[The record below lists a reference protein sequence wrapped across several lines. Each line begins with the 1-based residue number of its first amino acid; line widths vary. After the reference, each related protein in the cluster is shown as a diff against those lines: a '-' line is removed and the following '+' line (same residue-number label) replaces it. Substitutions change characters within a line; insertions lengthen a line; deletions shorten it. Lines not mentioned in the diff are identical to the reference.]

1 MIAFLVG
8 APSWAESVGTTS
20 SHANASVNSD
30 GKSDKSQAVELAQ
43 TTAPKDYLAA
53 LEKEGIAEEQ
63 ALADLKN
70 ALEKTEDP
78 EEKAKLAELINK
90 LEEKRDSEAK
100 KPSQSTAAES
110 GSAGSPTGVPGATGL
125 GSLSARAAETGIRTV
140 ASQGANQIIDAM
152 IKEAKDGPLSAER
165 VAYYR
170 GQIEKL
176 PEHVSKNVEPLVRNA
191 VATFTKEADWHQS
204 TSGQNPFD
212 LKLRQTAQQQTD
224 SLAAF
229 YRGTIAAE
237 QTRASDF
244 LSVAAK
250 QSTGT
255 LYEARE
261 LAKSTEGFSQQE
273 GKKTDDARERFEED
287 LRKSRTVD
295 TGERG
300 PDGKPITVLPE
311 GKVADDL
318 RQRASKLAEEALTRT
333 QNPDLQARTEK
344 LFEEARDRYGEETLT
359 RVVEAAQRG
368 VDIAPFLPKGADNAQ
383 ARLELREIA
392 RTASALQRVDDSRN
406 STLALGTQI
415 VDEKQFKDFRNET
428 YFAEREG
435 VARSVRALAGNV
447 DEVSRSAS
455 GLMREQGFVT
465 QAFALLGP
473 DAAASSLKTISLGTI
488 PNRMLPDSAIKLG
501 EQAEGLRVKAD
512 QLRSLAQQLERAKDA
527 KDFGQTYDQ
536 FLVARRQLESGIQRF
551 GRTEEGYVGNAQLT
565 KSLAVTTASIAAGVA
580 SGGSATGLIIAAAA
594 SGGLRGGAE
603 LVDGATSKK
612 GVDWR
617 RVGTETVMGAV
628 DVYGGAGA
636 TKLAGFSN
644 QVLERSL
651 LHASPL
657 VKNAAYLANYALI
670 EGGGSGA
677 LSGGVQAGL
686 EGTSMAEGATH
697 GFLWGT
703 LIGGAIRGTHLA
715 ATGGVKT
722 PTAMPDGPNIPTKPR
737 ALEAYPETAWE
748 AAQRVAEKRGIRVTE
763 LSEAELHTIGQR
775 EIQIQALMRD
785 RSLGYVEAR
794 EALDKGAL
802 LLSGQ
807 NSFPENKLR
816 PQGGGR
822 PESLHRVTSQVLSE
836 LPEDFHSL
844 PHAERLRLARDQ
856 IQKSFEISPET
867 PFTVAPGQ
875 TRGSLLTE
883 LSETIA
889 GITPRPTATPRFR
902 SVPLP
907 EGGVSTLEAAEAL
920 LARDTRGGKGYVHT
934 STREGALGFD
944 SSSGGKKAVFV
955 YPEGIEGFVV
965 NGRGR
970 VFQDGRQL
978 QGSLS
983 PERAAGFADND
994 WGVLPRNLGVSR
1006 IEQAADGTAMIY
1018 LERRPAAAP
1027 TPQGRLTA
1035 AASAEQPMSSSSS
1048 TVPSVREQLDQT
1060 AQRFSDSGLAPG
1072 DWRDAPLHIP
1082 DGGVRAT
1089 SLTDEFS
1096 YDVVAH
1102 GPDGKAPAESYSR
1115 DNPTIRL
1122 SRVRLNPDRLP
1133 NSQGEQHKFRAKE
1146 YLDSSGVWRSE
1157 PKKNVSKAELDS
1169 FAVDTHLPLDKTS
1182 QVLSQMPQSNGRS
1195 RLNIDW
1201 RSGTDNRQELR
1212 KKFELE
1218 YKIPFEIIVK

>member
-1 MIAFLVG
+1 MPLKTFLLIAFLVG
-8 APSWAESVGTTS
+8 APSWAESGDTKS
-20 SHANASVNSD
+20 SHADASDNSD

-43 TTAPKDYLAA
+43 TTATKDYLAA

-100 KPSQSTAAES
+100 KPGQSTAAES
-110 GSAGSPTGVPGATGL
+110 GSAGSSTGAPGAPGS
-125 GSLSARAAETGIRTV
+125 GSLSALPAETGIRTV
-140 ASQGANQIIDAM
+140 ASQGANQIIDSM
-152 IKEAKDGPLSAER
+152 IKEAKNGPLSPER

-176 PEHVSKNVEPLVRNA
+176 PEHVSKGAGQLISNANA
-191 VATFTKEADWHQS
+191 VFASEAERSLARSD
-204 TSGQNPFD
+204 QNPFD
-212 LKLRQTAQQQTD
+212 LKHTFRATAQQQTD

-229 YRGTIAAE
+229 YRGTIASE
-237 QTRASDF
+237 QSRVRDF

-250 QSTGT
+250 QSTGS

-261 LAKSTEGFSQQE
+261 LAKSTERFSQQA
-273 GKKTDDARERFEED
+273 GGKTDEARERFEEK
-287 LRKSRTVD
+287 LKTARTVN
-295 TGERG
+295 TEERG
-300 PDGKPITVLPE
+300 PDGKPITVLPA

-318 RQRASKLAEEALTRT
+318 RQRASELAEEALTRT
-333 QNPDLQARTEK
+333 QNPDLQERTKK

-447 DEVSRSAS
+447 DEVIQSS
-455 GLMREQGFVT
+455 GLMKEQGTVT
-465 QAFALLGP
+465 NL
-473 DAAASSLKTISLGTI
+473 AAVAVDFTAARMKGL

-501 EQAEGLRVKAD
+501 EQAKGLSVQAD
-512 QLRSLAQQLERAKDA
+512 QLRSLANQLETAKDA

-551 GRTEEGYVGNAQLT
+551 GRTEEGYVRNAQLT

-580 SGGSATGLIIAAAA
+580 SGGTATGLMIAAAA
-594 SGGLRGGAE
+594 SGSLRGGAE

-612 GVDWR
+612 GVNWR
-617 RVGTETVMGAV
+617 HVGTETLMGAV
-628 DVYGGAGA
+628 DVFGGAGA

-651 LHASPL
+651 SHASPL

-677 LSGGVQAGL
+677 LSGGVYAGL
-686 EGTSMAEGATH
+686 KGESMAEGATH

-715 ATGGVKT
+715 ATGRVKT
-722 PTAMPDGPNIPTKPR
+722 PTAVPDGPTLPTKPP
-737 ALEAYPETAWE
+737 ALEAYPETAWA
-748 AAQRVAEKRGIRVTE
+748 AAQRVAKKRGINLNE

-785 RSLGYVEAR
+785 RSLDYVEAR

-807 NSFPENKLR
+807 NSFPENKLI
-816 PQGGGR
+816 PQEGGR

-844 PHAERLRLARDQ
+844 PHAERVRLARAQ

-867 PFTVAPGQ
+867 PFTIAPGQ

-883 LSETIA
+883 LSKTIA
-889 GITPRPTATPRFR
+889 GITPLPTKTPRFR

-920 LARDTRGGKGYVHT
+920 LARDTRGGRGYVHT
-934 STREGALGFD
+934 STREGALGFN

-955 YPEGIEGFVV
+955 YPEGTDGFVV
-965 NGRGR
+965 NGRGE

-1018 LERRPAAAP
+1018 LERRPVPAP
-1027 TPQGRLTA
+1027 TPQGRLA
-1035 AASAEQPMSSSSS
+1035 AAAGEDPEKTLSGVATNFRPLDDASVQMGGGATSERISQTQATAIQDFADRYNVEVTVVGSRVNPSKSVNPGSSDWDYLINGTSGSAPKKSLREIKKSAGKYLPRGSSRSDEYGNSRS
-1048 TVPSVREQLDQT
+1048 GLDIETNAPVDQT
-1060 AQRFSDSGLAPG
+1060 RP
-1072 DWRDAPLHIP
+1072 HII
-1082 DGGVRAT
+1082 
-1089 SLTDEFS
+1089 F
-1096 YDVVAH
+1096 
-1102 GPDGKAPAESYSR
+1102 
-1115 DNPTIRL
+1115 
-1122 SRVRLNPDRLP
+1122 
-1133 NSQGEQHKFRAKE
+1133 F
-1146 YLDSSGVWRSE
+1146 
-1157 PKKNVSKAELDS
+1157 PKK
-1169 FAVDTHLPLDKTS
+1169 
-1182 QVLSQMPQSNGRS
+1182 
-1195 RLNIDW
+1195 
-1201 RSGTDNRQELR
+1201 
-1212 KKFELE
+1212 
-1218 YKIPFEIIVK
+1218 

>member
-1 MIAFLVG
+1 MPLKTFLLIAFLVG
-8 APSWAESVGTTS
+8 APSWAESVDTKG
-20 SHANASVNSD
+20 SHADASDNSD
-30 GKSDKSQAVELAQ
+30 GKSDKSQALELAQ
-43 TTAPKDYLAA
+43 TIAPKDYLAA

-100 KPSQSTAAES
+100 KPGPSQVAPSEI
-110 GSAGSPTGVPGATGL
+110 AGSSTGAPGAPGS

-140 ASQGANQIIDAM
+140 ASQGANQIIDSM
-152 IKEAKDGPLSAER
+152 IKEAKNGPLSPER

-176 PEHVSKNVEPLVRNA
+176 PEHVSKGADQLISNANA
-191 VATFTKEADWHQS
+191 VFAREAERSLARSD
-204 TSGQNPFD
+204 QNPFD
-212 LKLRQTAQQQTD
+212 LNQAFRATAQQQTD

-229 YRGTIAAE
+229 YRGTVASE
-237 QTRASDF
+237 QSRARDF

-250 QSTGT
+250 QSTAS

-261 LAKSTEGFSQQE
+261 LAKSAERFSQQKGNE
-273 GKKTDDARERFEED
+273 IDEARERFEEE
-287 LRKSRTVD
+287 LRKARTVD
-295 TGERG
+295 TRERG

-318 RQRASKLAEEALTRT
+318 RQRASELAEEALTRT
-333 QNPDLQARTEK
+333 QNPDLQERTKK
-344 LFEEARDRYGEETLT
+344 LFEEARDRYGEGTLT

-447 DEVSRSAS
+447 DEVTRNALS
-455 GLMREQGFVT
+455 LIPEQGLFT
-465 QAFALLGP
+465 RAAAFLP
-473 DAAASSLKTISLGTI
+473 DAIAVALRKTSLETI

-501 EQAEGLRVKAD
+501 EQAKGLNAQAD
-512 QLRSLAQQLERAKDA
+512 QLRSLAKQLETAKDA

-580 SGGSATGLIIAAAA
+580 SGGAATGLMIAAAA
-594 SGGLRGGAE
+594 SGSLRGGAE

-651 LHASPL
+651 FHASPL

-677 LSGGVQAGL
+677 LSGGVYAGL
-686 EGTSMAEGATH
+686 EGKSMAEGATH
-697 GFLWGT
+697 GFHWGT

-715 ATGGVKT
+715 ATGRVKT
-722 PTAMPDGPNIPTKPR
+722 PTAVPDGPTLPTKPP
-737 ALEAYPETAWE
+737 ALEAYPETAWA
-748 AAQRVAEKRGIRVTE
+748 AAQRVAKKRGITLTE

-785 RSLGYVEAR
+785 RSLDYVEAR

-816 PQGGGR
+816 LQGGGR

-844 PHAERLRLARDQ
+844 PHAERVRLARDQ

-867 PFTVAPGQ
+867 PFTVATGQ

-889 GITPRPTATPRFR
+889 GITPLPTATPRFR

-907 EGGVSTLEAAEAL
+907 EGEVSTLEAAEAL

-934 STREGALGFD
+934 STRDGALGFD

-955 YPEGIEGFVV
+955 YPEGTDGFVV
-965 NGRGR
+965 NGRGE
-970 VFQDGRQL
+970 VFQDGKQL

-1018 LERRPAAAP
+1018 LERRPVPAP
-1027 TPQGRLTA
+1027 TPQGRLA
-1035 AASAEQPMSSSSS
+1035 AAAGEDPEKTLSGVATNFRPLDDASVQMGGGATSERISQTQATAIQDFSDRYNVEVTVVGSRVNPSKSVNPGSSDWDYLINGTSGSAPKKSLREIKKSAGKYLPRGSSRSDEYGNSRS
-1048 TVPSVREQLDQT
+1048 GLDIETNAPVDQT
-1060 AQRFSDSGLAPG
+1060 RP
-1072 DWRDAPLHIP
+1072 HII
-1082 DGGVRAT
+1082 
-1089 SLTDEFS
+1089 F
-1096 YDVVAH
+1096 
-1102 GPDGKAPAESYSR
+1102 
-1115 DNPTIRL
+1115 
-1122 SRVRLNPDRLP
+1122 
-1133 NSQGEQHKFRAKE
+1133 F
-1146 YLDSSGVWRSE
+1146 
-1157 PKKNVSKAELDS
+1157 PKK
-1169 FAVDTHLPLDKTS
+1169 
-1182 QVLSQMPQSNGRS
+1182 
-1195 RLNIDW
+1195 
-1201 RSGTDNRQELR
+1201 
-1212 KKFELE
+1212 
-1218 YKIPFEIIVK
+1218 